1 MPGALGGSREPG
13 AALPRVQLKWILSL
27 DLESQIKNAK
37 RCAIPRASVR
47 DALFF
52 FSTHHESLTEC

>member
-1 MPGALGGSREPG
+1 M
-13 AALPRVQLKWILSL
+13 KWILSL

-52 FSTHHESLTEC
+52 FGTHHESLTEC